1 MESSLKHRITKCVEE
16 IGGILKP
23 LAYEPH
29 SSYFES
35 ILQRINNGED
45 MNSIVESILKIYRG
59 AGSFNDLVLSSPGNF
74 YRQENLDL
82 DNLRIELHRLCVEYV
97 EASL

>member
-1 MESSLKHRITKCVEE
+1 
-16 IGGILKP
+16 
-23 LAYEPH
+23 
-29 SSYFES
+29 
-35 ILQRINNGED
+35 

-82 DNLRIELHRLCVEYV
+82 DNLRSELHRLCVEYV